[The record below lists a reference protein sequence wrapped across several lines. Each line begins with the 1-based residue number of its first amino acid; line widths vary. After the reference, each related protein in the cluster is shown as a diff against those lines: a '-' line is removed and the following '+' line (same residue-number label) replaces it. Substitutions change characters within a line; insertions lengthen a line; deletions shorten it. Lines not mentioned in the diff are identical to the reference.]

1 MPIQPGDRFPEATF
15 TQMTER
21 RAEARLQR
29 RALRRE
35 EGRALRRAGA
45 FTPDLL
51 EEAPAG
57 IREGSDALKA
67 KGVDLIACMSVN
79 DAFVM
84 DAWGAASGAS
94 GKVLMLADGNGDV
107 TRQIGLESDFSKHG
121 MGQRARRFSMILQDG
136 VVKEL
141 NVEGAGR
148 VQGLERRG
156 HGLPALAA
164 ARRREHA

>member
-1 MPIQPGDRFPEATF
+1 MTIEAGQRVPSVPVKLIDTNGVSDAESDAVLGTGLVVFF
-15 TQMTER
+15 TVP
-21 RAEARLQR
+21 
-29 RALRRE
+29 
-35 EGRALRRAGA
+35 GA
-45 FTPDLL
+45 FTPTCSKKHLPGYVK
-51 EEAPAG
+51 EA
-57 IREGSDALKA
+57 DALKA

-84 DAWGAASGAS
+84 DAWGAASGAA

-141 NVEGAGR
+141 NVEAPGEFKVSSAEATAC
-148 VQGLERRG
+148 QL
-156 HGLPALAA
+156 
-164 ARRREHA
+164 